1 MTDST
6 PAPEQKSEPERPSIN
21 LKIFGQELGI
31 DGVHGVWAFA
41 FTVVAGIGVVLF
53 LLGVYPQTAEVI
65 GKNFFGGGSRGAHD
79 GQVSEK
85 GPRER
90 VFFWIGE
97 NDNYAQNV
105 RRFEDWLTESFDWW
119 GKQSLISVYEEQD
132 GTKIQI
138 KGTEYEVEGP
148 YLKRNRAIQTGRDAA
163 LLIEERVNGFF
174 EEPRF
179 WADVIFTENR

>member
-119 GKQSLISVYEEQD
+119 GKQSLISVLGIHFALVSPTFGFRGCD
-132 GTKIQI
+132 DRRL
-138 KGTEYEVEGP
+138 GP
-148 YLKRNRAIQTGRDAA
+148 CRGPARAAPPAGAVGRKAGHEPA
-163 LLIEERVNGFF
+163 NGG
-174 EEPRF
+174 
-179 WADVIFTENR
+179 D